1 MFMKTFIRRF
11 FLTLSAA
18 LITVGLSAQ
27 NKITLQLQDAS
38 TGAPVAFATVSLTVP
53 GKTAAY
59 KYALSDD
66 KGAVTMDGV
75 KKGEYEIKAELLGY
89 KEFKKTVT
97 CDGKSDLAL
106 GVVKL
111 DVDRETLEAA
121 RVTDVGNPIVIKKDT
136 IEYNASSFKTT
147 DNDVLEDL
155 LKKLPGVEIGDDGS
169 ITVNGKTVD
178 KITVGGKT
186 FFQDDP
192 QLASKNLPA
201 KMIKKVKV
209 VRKKSE
215 QAEFSGIDDGEEQTV
230 LDLAVQDNM
239 MNGLVG
245 NLTAAGGHDIP
256 ESGVYD
262 GADHKWTN
270 EGWRF
275 TDNVFLGRFS
285 TGSQYA
291 LIGNANNANNMGFG
305 NFSGNAMNS
314 MRGGGG
320 GNGGITTSWMVG
332 GNAAWDLFDDKMN
345 LGGNYVYNGSRNE
358 LERDSHTINYL
369 ADGSGIVN
377 DSQSFSDSHSYG
389 HRFGIRMEH
398 KFSDNT
404 SILFEPQVNFG
415 AGGYVQSSDQKRA
428 TLLNGVE
435 SPSSEGFTS
444 NAGDNRNLA
453 TSGRFL
459 LRQKLGV
466 PGRTLTFNANYS
478 FSNNTTDGFNQSR
491 TLSWLEGGA
500 QQDSIINQRYNQN
513 QKSSSLRG
521 TLTYTEPLGG
531 NFYVE
536 ANYSLSWNRSSSFKD
551 TYNSGSQPPV
561 FDRNNHDYIHA
572 GESFDTAYSNKIVN
586 RYINQNI
593 GANMLYQSGKLRAQV
608 GVGLMPTD
616 TYNSTVRRGE
626 EQTYNN
632 KVVNFA
638 PRAMVRYNHS
648 DNTNFFLR
656 YNGRSSQPGV
666 SQLMPVPDNSNP
678 LSVSFGNPYLKPYFS
693 HNLNGEYRHSDLS
706 TFASLTVNF
715 NGSMTTS
722 PIVNA
727 TWYNGQT
734 SAQYSYPVNGPA
746 AYNGSVRVNF
756 NSPIAKSD
764 FSVNNFANISYSQS
778 ASYVEKNKGS
788 IDMDLYTTDGDTG
801 TFDYEKFHADYADL
815 GASDKFIT
823 NRLQSLNFS
832 ESLRLTYRSD
842 YVEVVIGGRT
852 NARKS
857 WYTVANAQTPMTWNN
872 RATFSVNWT
881 PLGGWTLQSDY
892 NYVWYNGYTTY
903 QTPEHRLNAQVA
915 KTIGTFTVALRAFDI
930 LNQAKTLSISESGNS
945 YSETRTN
952 TLGRYILL
960 SVSYRFGS
968 FGGRKV
974 GGGMGSMGA
983 SRF

>member
-715 NGSMTTS
+715 SGSMTTS
-722 PIVNA
+722 PIVNT

>member
-513 QKSSSLRG
+513 QKSTSLRG

-722 PIVNA
+722 PIVNT

>member
-722 PIVNA
+722 PIVNT

>member
-1 MFMKTFIRRF
+1 MKTFSRRF
-11 FLTLSAA
+11 ILTLAAVLSAA
-18 LITVGLSAQ
+18 GAFAQ
-27 NKITLQLQDAS
+27 NKITLQLQDA
-38 TGAPVAFATVSLTVP
+38 TTDGPVPYATVSLTVP
-53 GKTAAY
+53 GKSSAY
-59 KYALSDD
+59 KYVLSDD
-66 KGAVTMDGV
+66 KGAVTIEGV
-75 KKGEYEIKAELLGY
+75 RKGEYELKAELLGY
-89 KEFKKTVT
+89 KEFKKTISF
-97 CDGKSDLAL
+97 DAKSDLAL
-106 GVVKL
+106 GVIKL
-111 DVDRETLEAA
+111 DVDRETLDAA
-121 RVTDVGNPIVIKKDT
+121 RVTDIGNPIVIKKDT

-147 DNDVLEDL
+147 ENDVLEDL

-186 FFQDDP
+186 FFQNDP

-201 KMIKKVKV
+201 KMIKKIKV

-215 QAEFSGIDDGEEQTV
+215 QAEFTGIDDGEEQTV
-230 LDLAVQDNM
+230 LDLAVHDNA

-245 NLTAAGGHDIP
+245 NLTVGGGHDVP
-256 ESGVYD
+256 EKGVYD

-275 TDNVFLGRFS
+275 TDNLFLGRFS
-285 TGSQYA
+285 TGSQYT
-291 LIGNANNANNMGFG
+291 LLGNANNANNQAFG

-314 MRGGGG
+314 MRAGGGG
-320 GNGGITTSWMVG
+320 GRGGITTSWMVG
-332 GNAAWDLFDDKMN
+332 ANAAWDLFDDKMN
-345 LGGNYVYNGSRNE
+345 LGGNYVYNGSQNE
-358 LERDSHTINYL
+358 LERDSYTINYL

-377 DSQSFSDSHSYG
+377 DSKSHSTNDSYG

-404 SILFEPQVNFG
+404 SILFEPQINFG
-415 AGGYVQSSDQKRA
+415 TGNFLQGSDQKRA
-428 TLLNGVE
+428 TLMNGKE
-435 SPSSEGFTS
+435 TPSSEGFTS

-459 LRQKLGV
+459 LRQKLGL
-466 PGRTLTFNANYS
+466 PGRTLTFNANYN
-478 FSNNTTDGFNQSR
+478 FSNNTTAGLNQSL
-491 TLSWLEGGA
+491 TTSYLPDGT
-500 QQDSIINQRYNQN
+500 QKDSIINQRYDQN
-513 QKSSSLRG
+513 QRNASLGG
-521 TLTYTEPLGG
+521 TLTYTEPLGN

-536 ANYSLSWNRSSSFKD
+536 ANYSLNWNRSSSFKD

-561 FDRNNHDYIHA
+561 FDRDNHDYIHG
-572 GESFDTAYSNKIVN
+572 GESFDPAYSNKIVN

-593 GANMLYQSGKLRAQV
+593 GANMLYQSSKLRAQI
-608 GVGLMPTD
+608 GLGLMPTN
-616 TYNSTVRRGE
+616 TYNSTTRSGA
-626 EQTYNN
+626 EQTYDN

-638 PRAMVRYNHS
+638 PRAMIRYNHS

-656 YNGRSSQPGV
+656 YNGRSSQPSV

-693 HNLNGEYRHSDLS
+693 HSVNGEYRHSNLN
-706 TFASLTVNF
+706 TFSSLTLNF

-746 AYNGSVRVNF
+746 SFNTSLRMNYNT
-756 NSPIAKSD
+756 PIAMSD
-764 FSVNNFANISYSQS
+764 FSISNNANVSYSQS
-778 ASYVEKNKGS
+778 SSYVEKNKGS
-788 IDMDLYTTDGDTG
+788 IDMDRYTTGGDTG
-801 TFDYEKFHADYADL
+801 TFDYELFHSDYSDL
-815 GASDKFIT
+815 GASDKFLT
-823 NRLQSLNFS
+823 NRLQSVNFS
-832 ESLRLTYRSD
+832 ENLRLTYRND
-842 YVEVVIGGRT
+842 YVEVILGGRT

-857 WYTVANAQTPMTWNN
+857 WYTVANAQTSMTWNN

-892 NYVWYNGYTTY
+892 NYVWYNGYTTT
-903 QTPEHRLNAQVA
+903 QTPEHLLNAQVS
-915 KTIGTFTVALRAFDI
+915 KTLGTFTIALRAFDI

-952 TLGRYILL
+952 TLGRYVIL

-968 FGGRKV
+968 FGGRRM
-974 GGGMGSMGA
+974 GGGMGGGMGA
-983 SRF
+983 RRF

>member
-1 MFMKTFIRRF
+1 MKTFLRRF
-11 FLTLSAA
+11 ALTLSAVLFA
-18 LITVGLSAQ
+18 AGVSAQ

-38 TGAPVAFATVSLTVP
+38 TGGPVPYATVSLTVP
-53 GKTAAY
+53 GKTSAY
-59 KYALSDD
+59 KYVLSDD
-66 KGAVTMDGV
+66 KGAVTIEGV
-75 KKGEYEIKAELLGY
+75 RKGEYEIKAELLGY
-89 KEFKKTVT
+89 KEYKKTISF
-97 CDGKSDLAL
+97 DAKSDLAL

-111 DVDRETLEAA
+111 DIDRETLDAA
-121 RVTDVGNPIVIKKDT
+121 RVTDIGNPIVIKKDT

-215 QAEFSGIDDGEEQTV
+215 QAEFTGIDDGEEQTV
-230 LDLAVQDNM
+230 LDLSVQDNA

-245 NLTAAGGHDIP
+245 NLTVAGGHDVP
-256 ESGVYD
+256 EKGVYD
-262 GADHKWTN
+262 ADHSWTK

-275 TDNVFLGRFS
+275 TDNAFLGRFS
-285 TGSQYA
+285 TGRQYA

-320 GNGGITTSWMVG
+320 GGGGITTSWMVG

-358 LERDSHTINYL
+358 LERDSYTINYL

-377 DSQSFSDSHSYG
+377 DSQTLSSSQSSG
-389 HRFGIRMEH
+389 HRFGVRLEH

-404 SILFEPQVNFG
+404 SILFEPQINFG
-415 AGGYVQSSDQKRA
+415 TGNFLQGSDQKRA
-428 TLLNGVE
+428 NLLNGIE
-435 SPSSEGFTS
+435 TPSSEGFTS
-444 NAGDNRNLA
+444 NAGKNRNLA

-459 LRQKLGV
+459 LRQKLGI
-466 PGRTLTFNANYS
+466 PGRTLTFNANYN

-491 TLSWLEGGA
+491 TLSYLPDGA
-500 QQDSIINQRYNQN
+500 RQDSIINQRYDQN
-513 QKSSSLRG
+513 QKSTSLRG
-521 TLTYTEPLGG
+521 TLTYTEPVGG

-536 ANYSLSWNRSSSFKD
+536 ANYSLNWSRSSSYKNTFD
-551 TYNSGSQPPV
+551 SGRQDV
-561 FDRNNHDYIHA
+561 FDRDNHEYNSV
-572 GESFDTAYSNKIVN
+572 GETPNPAYSNKIVN

-593 GANMLYQSGKLRAQV
+593 GANMLYQSSKLRAQA

-616 TYNSTVRRGE
+616 TYNSTIRGGT

-656 YNGRSSQPGV
+656 YNGRSNQPSV

-678 LSVSFGNPYLKPYFS
+678 LSVSFGNPYLKPYFNHS
-693 HNLNGEYRHSDLS
+693 VNGEYRHSNLN
-706 TFASLTVNF
+706 TFSSLTVTF
-715 NGSMTTS
+715 NGGMVTS

-746 AYNGSVRVNF
+746 SFNAGLRMNF
-756 NSPIAKSD
+756 NTPIAMSD
-764 FSVNNFANISYSQS
+764 FSVNNNANVNFSQS
-778 ASYVEKNKGS
+778 SSYVEKNKGS
-788 IDMDLYTTDGDTG
+788 IDMDRYTTDGDTG
-801 TFDYEKFHADYADL
+801 TFDYELFHSDYSDL

-832 ESLRLTYRSD
+832 ESLRLTYRND
-842 YVEVVIGGRT
+842 YVEVVLGGRT
-852 NARKS
+852 SARKS
-857 WYTVANAQTPMTWNN
+857 WYTVANAQTSMTWNN

-892 NYVWYNGYTTY
+892 SYVWYNGYTTA

-915 KTIGTFTVALRAFDI
+915 KTLGTFTVALRAFDI

-952 TLGRYILL
+952 TLGRYVLL

-968 FGGRKV
+968 FGGRRM
-974 GGGMGSMGA
+974 GGGMTGGSMGSA
-983 SRF
+983 RF

>member
-1 MFMKTFIRRF
+1 MKTYFRQLI
-11 FLTLSAA
+11 LTLVTTLVSAGA
-18 LITVGLSAQ
+18 FAQ

-38 TGAPVAFATVSLTVP
+38 TEGPVAYATVSLTVP
-53 GKTAAY
+53 GKSSAY
-59 KYALSDD
+59 KYVLSDD
-66 KGAVTMDGV
+66 KGSVTIEGV
-75 KKGEYEIKAELLGY
+75 RKGEYEIKAELLGY
-89 KEFKKTVT
+89 KEYKKTISF
-97 CDGKSDLAL
+97 DGKADLVL
-106 GVVKL
+106 GVIKM

-121 RVTDVGNPIVIKKDT
+121 RISDIGNPIVIKKDT

-147 DNDVLEDL
+147 ENDVLEDL

-186 FFQDDP
+186 FFQNDP

-201 KMIKKVKV
+201 KMIKKIKV

-215 QAEFSGIDDGEEQTV
+215 QSEFTGIDDGEEETV

-245 NLTAAGGHDIP
+245 NFTAGGGHDVP
-256 ESGVYD
+256 EKGVYD
-262 GADHKWTN
+262 GTDHKWTD

-275 TDNVFLGRFS
+275 TDNLFLGRFS
-285 TGSQYA
+285 TGQQYA
-291 LIGNANNANNMGFG
+291 LIGNANNANRMGFG

-314 MRGGGG
+314 MRGG
-320 GNGGITTSWMVG
+320 GGITTSWMVG

-358 LERDSHTINYL
+358 LERDSYTINYL

-377 DSQSFSDSHSYG
+377 DSQSLSNNNSYG

-404 SILFEPQVNFG
+404 SILFEPSINFG
-415 AGGYVQSSDQKRA
+415 TGNFLQGTDQKRA

-435 SPSSEGFTS
+435 TPSSEGFTS
-444 NAGDNRNLA
+444 SAGDNRNLS

-459 LRQKLGV
+459 LRQKLGL

-478 FSNNTTDGFNQSR
+478 FSNNTTEGFNQSR
-491 TLSWLEGGA
+491 TLSYLSDGA
-500 QQDSIINQRYNQN
+500 QQDSVINQRYDQN
-513 QKSSSLRG
+513 QKNASLRG
-521 TLTYTEPLGG
+521 TLTYTEPLG
-531 NFYVE
+531 NNLYVE
-536 ANYSLSWNRSSSFKD
+536 ANYSLGWNRSSSFKD
-551 TYNSGSQPPV
+551 TYNSGSLPPV
-561 FDRNNHDYIHA
+561 FDRDNHEYDRN
-572 GESFDTAYSNKIVN
+572 GETFDPAYSNSIVN
-586 RYINQNI
+586 RYINQNV
-593 GANMLYQSGKLRAQV
+593 GANMLYQSSKLRAQI
-608 GVGLMPTD
+608 GLGLMPTN
-616 TYNSTVRRGE
+616 TYNSTTRNGA
-626 EQTYNN
+626 EQTYDN

-656 YNGRSSQPGV
+656 YNGRSSQPSV

-693 HNLNGEYRHSDLS
+693 HSVNGEYRHSNLN
-706 TFASLTVNF
+706 TFSSLTLNF

-727 TWYNGQT
+727 TWYNGLT

-746 AYNGSVRVNF
+746 SFNAGLRMNYNT
-756 NSPIAKSD
+756 PIAMSD
-764 FSVNNFANISYSQS
+764 FSVSNNANVNFSQS
-778 ASYVEKNKGS
+778 SSFVEKNKGS

-801 TFDYEKFHADYADL
+801 TFDYEKFHTDYADL
-815 GASDKFIT
+815 GASDKFLT
-823 NRLQSLNFS
+823 NRLQSVNFS
-832 ESLRLTYRSD
+832 ENLRLTYRND
-842 YVEVVIGGRT
+842 YVEVILGGRT

-857 WYTVANAQTPMTWNN
+857 WYTVANAQTTMTWNN

-892 NYVWYNGYTTY
+892 NYVWYNGYTTT
-903 QTPEHRLNAQVA
+903 QSPEHLLNAQVA
-915 KTIGTFTVALRAFDI
+915 KTLGSFTLALRAYDL

-952 TLGRYILL
+952 TLGRYVIL

-968 FGGRKV
+968 FGGRRM
-974 GGGMGSMGA
+974 GSGGMMGGGSMGGR
-983 SRF
+983 RF